1 MLTPE
6 TRESNMT
13 VQILLSTYNGQRFL
27 DDQLK
32 SIISQ
37 TIKDRGLLIRD
48 DGSTDQTCDI
58 LKCFQQ
64 KYSWIHFYH
73 GSNIGVQKSYLDLI
87 RESDRQADYTVFSDQ
102 DDIWLPTKIERA
114 LQCLKQLEEDSPK
127 GIPLLYCS
135 NTTPVDEELRV
146 LHMEIQR
153 VVKKTSFGNALI
165 QNVCTGCTAVA
176 NRVLMD
182 LLRDHLPGESEKLIM
197 HDWWIYLTASCFG
210 KVYYDR
216 EAYILYRQ
224 HGENTSKMKISRNE
238 LLLYRFRRL
247 QKPGGAIYR
256 QVEAFKKNFSDE
268 LKRQEYCKEY
278 KLLKNLLQSER
289 SFLGRLRVMWDRNY
303 FRQKWSDDLI
313 FRMIV
318 LIGKL

>member
-135 NTTPVDEELRV
+135 NTTPVDEGIA
-146 LHMEIQR
+146 H
-153 VVKKTSFGNALI
+153 GN
-165 QNVCTGCTAVA
+165 TAC
-176 NRVLMD
+176 
-182 LLRDHLPGESEKLIM
+182 SE
-197 HDWWIYLTASCFG
+197 
-210 KVYYDR
+210 
-216 EAYILYRQ
+216 
-224 HGENTSKMKISRNE
+224 
-238 LLLYRFRRL
+238 
-247 QKPGGAIYR
+247 
-256 QVEAFKKNFSDE
+256 
-268 LKRQEYCKEY
+268 
-278 KLLKNLLQSER
+278 KNLLWECADSER
-289 SFLGRLRVMWDRNY
+289 MYWMHSRR
-303 FRQKWSDDLI
+303 KSCSDGLVE
-313 FRMIV
+313 RSSARGV
-318 LIGKL
+318 RETYHA